1 LLRLEETAEKQ
12 AALTPKK
19 DGAGDDKSAVKKAL
33 GLDLANLSDDLR
45 KKHSIKDKVKGVV
58 ITAVDPDSPAAEKHL
73 APGMVIAEVQ
83 QQAVSTAA
91 DLQQRI
97 DKLKKSGKK
106 TVMLLVVTPD
116 GDQNFVVVGLQ

>member
-1 LLRLEETAEKQ
+1 
-12 AALTPKK
+12 
-19 DGAGDDKSAVKKAL
+19 
-33 GLDLANLSDDLR
+33 
-45 KKHSIKDKVKGVV
+45 
-58 ITAVDPDSPAAEKHL
+58 
-73 APGMVIAEVQ
+73 MVIAEVQ
-83 QQAVSTAA
+83 QQPVSNAA